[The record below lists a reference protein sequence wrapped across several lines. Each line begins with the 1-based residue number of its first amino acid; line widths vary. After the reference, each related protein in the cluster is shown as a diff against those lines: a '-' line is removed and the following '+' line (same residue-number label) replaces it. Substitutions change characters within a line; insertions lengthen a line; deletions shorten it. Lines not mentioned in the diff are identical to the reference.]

1 MKKLLLLFAIPLLF
15 GTLLLG
21 CNPAEQAPPP
31 QEGQEPMEQQEDTLE

>member
-15 GTLLLG
+15 GTLLIG

-31 QEGQEPMEQQEDTLE
+31 QEPMEQEESLE